1 MLKIKSESSIV
12 ISLSK
17 LNINQYNLVISV
29 ILVKYYYRTCG
40 LTFLSPQSPLLI
52 GDLKNFPCA

>member
-17 LNINQYNLVISV
+17 LNINQYNLVILV

-40 LTFLSPQSPLLI
+40 LTFLSPQKPFAY
-52 GDLKNFPCA
+52 G

>member
-29 ILVKYYYRTCG
+29 ILVKY
-40 LTFLSPQSPLLI
+40 
-52 GDLKNFPCA
+52 